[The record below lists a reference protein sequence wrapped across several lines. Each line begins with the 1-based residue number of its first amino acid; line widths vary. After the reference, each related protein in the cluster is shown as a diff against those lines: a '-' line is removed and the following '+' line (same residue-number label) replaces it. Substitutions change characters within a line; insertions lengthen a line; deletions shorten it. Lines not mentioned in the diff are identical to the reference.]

1 LPVGPYTDLVNGES
15 ELIGASDHTAA
26 EIIELLE
33 LAAAGQLDL
42 GGVVQRHG
50 PLDAA
55 AVNSA
60 MDDLEQFGDVVR
72 TVIVS
77 DAGEAGDS

>member
-1 LPVGPYTDLVNGES
+1 
-15 ELIGASDHTAA
+15 LIGASDHTAA
-26 EIIELLE
+26 EIVELLE

-42 GGVVQRHG
+42 SGVVQRQV

-60 MDDLEQFGDVVR
+60 MDGLEQFGDVVR
-72 TVIVS
+72 TVIVP